1 MQLHLDLMKNFKQSQ
16 FLGINL
22 LTLNMEEN
30 EALHEIKELE
40 QEHKIP
46 VTDLI
51 RFGDGDLIN
60 TIVQSLN

>member
-1 MQLHLDLMKNFKQSQ
+1 
-16 FLGINL
+16 
-22 LTLNMEEN
+22 MEEN